1 MKIAILTQYYPPE
14 MGAPQGRLSE
24 LAKSIVSLGHEVIVL
39 TAMPSYPLG
48 RTFDGYGGLLR
59 RETRDG
65 VSVIRTWAYPTQS
78 PSIVKRLATYFSFV
92 FSSLLFGTFTL
103 PRVDYLLTESPPVF
117 LGLSGMLLSK
127 LKGARWIFNVSDL
140 WTETAVRIGVLSG
153 DGWKFKSAQKLEHYC
168 YKTAWLVSGQSQEII
183 QQIARQVPG
192 VNTYHLSNGVN
203 TKMFQPANRREETRK
218 ELGFGD
224 DCIALYA
231 GLHGLAQG
239 LMQVLDA
246 AEKLRR
252 TPGLQ
257 IVFVGDGPDKQALI
271 KAAKERQLSNVRF
284 LDPVPR
290 EKMPL
295 INSAADIGLVPLKV
309 ELPGAVP
316 SKLYEYMG
324 SGLPVILAATG
335 EPVRIVEASQCGF
348 TVTPEDPDALASAIL
363 KLASDRALRNEFAA
377 AGRVAAERSYDR
389 TVISARFVDYLIAEQ
404 RPLQKQPHQ
413 LEKTLGSD

>member
-24 LAKSIVSLGHEVIVL
+24 LAKAITGLGHEVFVL

-48 RTFDGYGGLLR
+48 RTFDGYGGIMR

-65 VSVIRTWAYPTQS
+65 ATVIRTWAYPTQS
-78 PSIVKRLATYFSFV
+78 PSIVKRLASYFSFV
-92 FSSLLFGTFTL
+92 VSSLCIGAFVL

-117 LGLSGMLLSK
+117 LGLSGLLLSR

-140 WTETAVRIGVLSG
+140 WTETAVRIGVLAP
-153 DGWKFKSAQKLEHYC
+153 DGWKRRWAHKLEKLC
-168 YKTAWLVSGQSQEII
+168 YRKSWLVTGQSKEII
-183 QQIARQVPG
+183 QQIQREVPG
-192 VNTYHLSNGVN
+192 VETFHLSNGVN
-203 TKMFQPANRREETRK
+203 TKMFHPAHRREEIRR

-224 DCIALYA
+224 DCVALYA

-246 AEKLRR
+246 AELLLG

-257 IVFVGDGPDKQALI
+257 IVFVGDGPDKAALVRS
-271 KAAKERQLSNVRF
+271 ARERKLTNVRF

-290 EKMPL
+290 ERMPL

-309 ELPGAVP
+309 ELPGATP

-324 SGLPVILAATG
+324 SGLPVVLAATG
-335 EPVRIVEASQCGF
+335 EPACIVADAQCGI
-348 TVTPEDPDALASAIL
+348 TVAPEDPVALADAIRRFTSDPDLRQAFAGAGRRAAERLYDREVISAKFVEHL
-363 KLASDRALRNEFAA
+363 VA
-377 AGRVAAERSYDR
+377 AGRTHAAN
-389 TVISARFVDYLIAEQ
+389 
-404 RPLQKQPHQ
+404 
-413 LEKTLGSD
+413 